1 MTRGLVLAAL
11 LAARPASAQEASGP
25 RRAAGNAPVVAPI
38 VMPSLPVTPAASN
51 ASVLTDLLR
60 RAAASALGL
69 ASQAAP
75 IGPTALGFAPGR
87 DGMAPPV
94 LPNSAMEASQGLAP
108 KASAPAQ
115 GLAPKKVS
123 ASSALTASGSQSS
136 STQQN
141 RQTQGGRLPDVLPIT
156 IEATQ
161 NMPAISRGG
170 ESIGEKAQALKVPFE
185 AASGLATAGQGRG
198 DAERARGLGD
208 GIWDVMTNQNPNSR
222 GGLSDK
228 DNLRD
233 SLNAG
238 AGAPGMGGAA
248 GAAGGMTGGRN
259 APDFEALLDYSA
271 LSSGN
276 PGSGAGSAVGAG
288 AGAGTVSPNGELAAG
303 NAEFFAEALD
313 AAETARRFARE
324 ELKASAAKDV
334 RAFSGPVAKL
344 WLDTLDSV
352 VRILTLGGA
361 NSKLKPTWSAEAGDS
376 RPASRYAGLAAKAP
390 AEALDVPLLAAAP
403 GAAGPSGST
412 RLVTRLAS
420 KSGLDQTPAPS
431 KGFIDPAAKSVPD
444 ALLVLSLL
452 PLLAVALGYLR
463 EFRS

>member
-1 MTRGLVLAAL
+1 MV
-11 LAARPASAQEASGP
+11 S
-25 RRAAGNAPVVAPI
+25 PI

-51 ASVLTDLLR
+51 ASVITGLIR
-60 RAAASALGL
+60 RAAASALGFG
-69 ASQAAP
+69 SQVAP
-75 IGPTALGFAPGR
+75 IGPAALNFAPGR

-108 KASAPAQ
+108 KASAPSQ

-136 STQQN
+136 SAPQN
-141 RQTQGGRLPDVLPIT
+141 RSTQSGRLPDVLPIT

-161 NMPAISRGG
+161 NMPAISRSGD
-170 ESIGEKAQALKVPFE
+170 SIGEKAQALKVPFE
-185 AASGLATAGQGRG
+185 AATGLATAAQGRG
-198 DAERARGLGD
+198 DAEKTRGLAD
-208 GIWDVMTNQNPNSR
+208 GIWDVMTNQERVPRS
-222 GGLSDK
+222 GLSQEASQ

-233 SLNAG
+233 SLADHGLSKMVGKDG
-238 AGAPGMGGAA
+238 ALPRAA
-248 GAAGGMTGGRN
+248 LN
-259 APDFEALLDYSA
+259 APDFEAMLDYSA
-271 LSSGN
+271 LSQT
-276 PGSGAGSAVGAG
+276 GALGAH
-288 AGAGTVSPNGELAAG
+288 ALPNGAQAGGLPADAG
-303 NAEFFAEALD
+303 NAAGAEFLGEALD

-324 ELKASAAKDV
+324 EMKAQSAKDG

-352 VRILTLGGA
+352 VRILTLGGGS
-361 NSKLKPTWSAEAGDS
+361 SKLKPTWSAEAGAS
-376 RPASRYAGLAAKAP
+376 RFLLENRPASRYAGLAGEAP
-390 AEALDVPLLAAAP
+390 AEALDVPLLTAAP
-403 GAAGPSGST
+403 GAAGLSGST

-420 KSGLDQTPAPS
+420 KSGLDQTPAPA

-444 ALLVLSLL
+444 TLLVLSLL